1 MSEPANQAS
10 KKRNKKRKKKGGK
23 ADPGAGE
30 NGGEH
35 TEKMPKVREE
45 TPEGEDVLHWGPVCP
60 SVSHCRSGCLST

>member
-1 MSEPANQAS
+1 MSEPGNQAS

-35 TEKMPKVREE
+35 TEKMPKVRKA
-45 TPEGEDVLHWGPVCP
+45 TSEGGRWPL
-60 SVSHCRSGCLST
+60 